1 MSILTINSGS
11 NHHDDS
17 GATVADKAANPN
29 ATMVLLGKFKVESG
43 LLELVEFEFNE
54 IQPHLLKNVEYTPQ
68 DLIGEPLWA
77 DLTGLAQRQAIF
89 CLRHLATLADSP
101 LIELS
106 GPCCDLTTFE
116 IAFTSTQTLS

>member
-1 MSILTINSGS
+1 MSILTIHYGS
-11 NHHDDS
+11 NHYGDQA
-17 GATVADKAANPN
+17 ATVADEAVNPN
-29 ATMVLLGKFKVESG
+29 CTMVLLGKFKVESG

-89 CLRHLATLADSP
+89 CLKHLATQPNSP
-101 LIELS
+101 LIDVS
-106 GPCCDLTTFE
+106 GPGCGLTAFE